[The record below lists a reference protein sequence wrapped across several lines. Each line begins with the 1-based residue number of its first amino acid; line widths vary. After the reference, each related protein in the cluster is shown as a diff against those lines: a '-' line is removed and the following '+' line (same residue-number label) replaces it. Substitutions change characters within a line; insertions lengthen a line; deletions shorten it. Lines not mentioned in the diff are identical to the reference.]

1 MQVLKYPHPI
11 LKYKTKPI
19 AKINQKLRDLIA
31 EMFAVMYDTDGV
43 GLAANQVGVPLRLF
57 VMNPTGNRENKE
69 EEYVFINPVILK
81 RQGTAEDEEGCLSYP
96 DIHVPV
102 VRSECIDFEGI
113 AVDGSLQQFQWKGHS
128 ARVVQHEL
136 DHLNG
141 VGFVERLSSTVLLKV
156 QQDLD
161 DLRTEFEGNQR
172 LGFVPSDAEI
182 VRQIAE
188 LESEWIETVERQ

>member
-1 MQVLKYPHPI
+1 MEVLKYPHPI
-11 LKYKTKPI
+11 LRHKTKPI
-19 AKINQKLRDLIA
+19 AKIGQNLRDLITT
-31 EMFAVMYDTDGV
+31 MFTIMYDTDGV
-43 GLAANQVGVPLRLF
+43 GLAANQVGLPLRFF
-57 VMNPTGNRENKE
+57 VMNPTGNRENKD

-96 DIHVPV
+96 DIRVPV
-102 VRSECIDFEGI
+102 VRSECIEFEGI
-113 AVDGSLQQFQWKGHS
+113 DVDGSLQQFQWKGHP

-141 VGFVERLSSTVLLKV
+141 VGFVERLSSTVLLTAK
-156 QQDLD
+156 QALD

-182 VRQIAE
+182 AKQITE
-188 LESEWIETVERQ
+188 LETEWV

>member
-11 LKYKTKPI
+11 LKYKSKPI
-19 AKINQKLRDLIA
+19 AKINQKLRELIA
-31 EMFAVMYDTDGV
+31 EMFTVMYDTDGV
-43 GLAANQVGVPLRLF
+43 GLAANQVGLPLRFF
-57 VMNPTGNRENKE
+57 VMNPTGDREKKE
-69 EEYVFINPVILK
+69 EEHVFINPVILK
-81 RQGTAEDEEGCLSYP
+81 RQGTAEEEEGCLSYP
-96 DIHVPV
+96 EIHVPV
-102 VRSECIDFEGI
+102 VRSESIEFEGI
-113 AVDGSLQQFQWKGHS
+113 AVDGTLQQFLWKGHP

-172 LGFVPSDAEI
+172 LGFVPSDAAI
-182 VRQIAE
+182 TQTIAE
-188 LESEWIETVERQ
+188 LESEWI

>member
-11 LKYKTKPI
+11 LKYKLKPI

-31 EMFAVMYDTDGV
+31 EMFTVMYDTDGV
-43 GLAANQVGVPLRLF
+43 GLAANQVGLPLRFF
-57 VMNPTGNRENKE
+57 VMNPTGNREKKD

-96 DIHVPV
+96 GIHVPV
-102 VRSECIDFEGI
+102 VRSESIEFEGI
-113 AVDGSLQQFQWKGHS
+113 AIDGSLQQFRWKGHP

-141 VGFVERLSSTVLLKV
+141 VGFVERLSSTVLLTV
-156 QQDLD
+156 QEALD
-161 DLRTEFEGNQR
+161 DLRVEFEGNQR
-172 LGFVPSDAEI
+172 LGFVPSNTEI
-182 VRQIAE
+182 ARTIME
-188 LESEWIETVERQ
+188 LESEWI

>member
-11 LKYKTKPI
+11 LKHKTKPI

-31 EMFAVMYDTDGV
+31 EMFTVMYDTDGV
-43 GLAANQVGVPLRLF
+43 GLAANQVGLPLRLF
-57 VMNPTGNRENKE
+57 VMNPTGNREKKD

-96 DIHVPV
+96 EIHVPV
-102 VRSECIDFEGI
+102 VRSESIEFEGI
-113 AVDGSLQQFQWKGHS
+113 AIDGSLQQFQWKGHP

-141 VGFVERLSSTVLLKV
+141 VGFVERLSSTVFLTVKLA
-156 QQDLD
+156 LD

-172 LGFVPSDAEI
+172 LGFMPSNT
-182 VRQIAE
+182 VIAQTITE
-188 LESEWIETVERQ
+188 LEAEWV

>member
-1 MQVLKYPHPI
+1 MQILKYPHPI

-19 AKINQKLRDLIA
+19 VTINQKLRDLIA
-31 EMFAVMYDTDGV
+31 EMFMVMYDTDGV
-43 GLAANQVGVPLRLF
+43 GLAANQVGLPLRLF

-96 DIHVPV
+96 DVRV
-102 VRSECIDFEGI
+102 QVLRSESIEFEGI
-113 AVDGSLQQFQWKGHS
+113 AIDGSLQQFHWKGHP

-141 VGFVERLSSTVLLKV
+141 VGFVERLSSTVLLTV
-156 QQDLD
+156 EQILD

-172 LGFVPSDAEI
+172 LGFVPSDTEI
-182 VRQIAE
+182 AKQITE
-188 LESEWIETVERQ
+188 LEAEWG